1 MGYDIEALPSFLR
14 FLAHQLESVPRMQ
27 QRIEQLEAQN
37 EMLAKTMHTS
47 INHADMNM
55 TRYVNELIKNHT
67 KEEKK

>member
-14 FLAHQLESVPRMQ
+14 FLAHQLESIPRMQ
-27 QRIEQLEAQN
+27 QRIEELEAQN
-37 EMLAKTMHTS
+37 EMLAKAIRTS

-67 KEEKK
+67 KEESK